1 VSGTAASPFRQ
12 PKAVFAVAFACVVSF
27 MGIGLVDPILPAI
40 SHQLH
45 ASPSEVTLL
54 FTSYLVVTAVAMLIT
69 NWVSSRLGAKK
80 TLIAGLILIVVF
92 SALAGASPT
101 INQIIGFRAGWG
113 VGNALFIAT
122 SLAVIV
128 ASASGGFAGAIVLY
142 ETALGIGIAVGP
154 LLGGTL
160 GEISW
165 RGPFYGVAVLMAI
178 ALIATVVLVE
188 PTPKPAHKTGLSAPL
203 RALRHRGLLTLSLT
217 ALCYNWGF
225 FTVLGYAPFPM
236 ELSPIRLGLVFFG
249 WGIFVAIFAVFGAP
263 RLQARLGIARTMY
276 LNLAA
281 FAVVVLVIA
290 IWTTDRAVL
299 IPAVIVSGIFIGV
312 NNTITTQAA
321 MTVSPVEKP
330 VASAAYSFVRFIGG
344 GLAPYAAGRLV
355 LAINIHVPFFI
366 AAGALVLGIV
376 ILSTARGLLTEAER
390 VQAENVAENVAGTAS
405 ARTVPAE
412 TGPAAPALIPVAGG
426 AAAPDGAAEIILA
439 AIDRSPMAPLVTET
453 AARLASADGRA
464 VYVVHAQ
471 EDVTASDTAVD
482 GENLEDARALVR
494 NQLDL
499 LAAHHVP
506 AQGHVLRHAPGH
518 GVAGRMVAEYAASIG
533 ASTIVIGAPSHG
545 GLPALMD
552 DSASR
557 ELWRHA
563 RSNILIVN
571 PDAPGIRAAADEWR
585 ELASLSLLLGGLAAP
600 AADRRSQ
607 VLGQVFQR
615 GQRGGQGG
623 LLLGGQAGHAFGQDR
638 GSLRRD
644 ALKGLFPFG
653 GGLDAGGAEVV
664 GVTQAADQA
673 KRIKLADH
681 AGQHGRVE
689 ALDLG
694 EFGEA
699 ERAAVGDDAEHGCL
713 RRGQPLPHRG
723 RVQLPREPQDDPPE
737 TDNGLLV
744 HAHSPPP
751 LLCAGSG
758 SIIAVRGRYRYP
770 SR

>member
-1 VSGTAASPFRQ
+1 MSGSVASPFRQ

-40 SHQLH
+40 SHELH

-92 SALAGASPT
+92 SALAGASPS
-101 INQIIGFRAGWG
+101 ISEIIGFRAGWG

-142 ETALGIGIAVGP
+142 ETALGVGIAVGP

-188 PTPKPAHKTGLSAPL
+188 PTPKPARKTGLSAPL

-236 ELSPIRLGLVFFG
+236 NLSPIRLGLVFTG
-249 WGIFVAIFAVFGAP
+249 WGIFVAVFAVFGAP
-263 RLQARLGIARTMY
+263 RLQASLGIARTMY

-312 NNTITTQAA
+312 NNTVTTQAV

-355 LAINIHVPFFI
+355 IAINIHVPFFI
-366 AAGALVLGIV
+366 AAGAIVLGIA
-376 ILSTARGLLTEAER
+376 ILTTARGLLTEAER
-390 VQAENVAENVAGTAS
+390 VQAEQVAP
-405 ARTVPAE
+405 VP
-412 TGPAAPALIPVAGG
+412 TGPAPDVAPAVT
-426 AAAPDGAAEIILA
+426 DGAILA
-439 AIDRSPMAPLVTET
+439 AIDKSAMASLVIEA
-453 AARLASADGRA
+453 AARLASADGRT
-464 VYVVHAQ
+464 VHVVHAQ
-471 EDVTASDTAVD
+471 EDVTASDTGTD
-482 GENLEDARALVR
+482 GEALADARALVR
-494 NQLDL
+494 TQLDR
-499 LAAHHVP
+499 LAAHHV
-506 AQGHVLRHAPGH
+506 AAEGEVLRHAPGH
-518 GVAGRMVAEYAASIG
+518 GAAGRMLAEYATTIG
-533 ASTIVIGAPSHG
+533 ASTIVIGAASHG

-552 DSASR
+552 ESASQ

-563 RSNILIVN
+563 RSNIVIVN
-571 PDAPGIRAAADEWR
+571 PDAPETWIAPDDWS
-585 ELASLSLLLGGLAAP
+585 ELAS
-600 AADRRSQ
+600 R
-607 VLGQVFQR
+607 
-615 GQRGGQGG
+615 
-623 LLLGGQAGHAFGQDR
+623 
-638 GSLRRD
+638 
-644 ALKGLFPFG
+644 
-653 GGLDAGGAEVV
+653 
-664 GVTQAADQA
+664 
-673 KRIKLADH
+673 
-681 AGQHGRVE
+681 
-689 ALDLG
+689 
-694 EFGEA
+694 
-699 ERAAVGDDAEHGCL
+699 
-713 RRGQPLPHRG
+713 
-723 RVQLPREPQDDPPE
+723 
-737 TDNGLLV
+737 
-744 HAHSPPP
+744 
-751 LLCAGSG
+751 
-758 SIIAVRGRYRYP
+758 P
-770 SR
+770 S

>member
-1 VSGTAASPFRQ
+1 MSGSVASPFRQ

-40 SHQLH
+40 SHELN

-54 FTSYLVVTAVAMLIT
+54 FTSYLMVTAVAMLIT
-69 NWVSSRLGAKK
+69 NWVSSRIGAKR

-101 INQIIGFRAGWG
+101 ISQIIGFRAGWG

-142 ETALGIGIAVGP
+142 ETALGVGIAVGP

-178 ALIATVVLVE
+178 ALVATVVLVE

-203 RALRHRGLLTLSLT
+203 RALRHRGLLTMSLT
-217 ALCYNWGF
+217 ALCYNWAF

-236 ELSPIRLGLVFFG
+236 GLSPLRLGLVFTG
-249 WGIFVAIFAVFGAP
+249 WGILVAIFAVFGAP
-263 RLQARLGIARTMY
+263 RLQASLGIARTMY

-312 NNTITTQAA
+312 NNTITTQAV

-355 LAINIHVPFFI
+355 LALNIHVPFFI
-366 AAGALVLGIV
+366 AAGAIVLGIA

-390 VQAENVAENVAGTAS
+390 VQAEPVTAT
-405 ARTVPAE
+405 A
-412 TGPAAPALIPVAGG
+412 PAAPALVPVTGNTIAPEKAAGM
-426 AAAPDGAAEIILA
+426 ILA
-439 AIDRSPMAPLVTET
+439 AVDGSPRAVLVTET
-453 AARLASADGRA
+453 AARLASADRRA

-471 EDVTASDTAVD
+471 EDVTAGESAAD
-482 GENLEDARALVR
+482 GEDLADARTVVR
-494 NQLDL
+494 KQLDL
-499 LAAHHVP
+499 LAAHRVP
-506 AQGHVLRHAPGH
+506 ALGQVLRHAPGH
-518 GVAGRMVAEYAASIG
+518 GVAGRMVAEYANAIG

-552 DSASR
+552 DSASQ

-571 PDAPGIRAAADEWR
+571 PDAPGTLAAADGCS
-585 ELASLSLLLGGLAAP
+585 ELASLCLAGLLAA
-600 AADRRSQ
+600 ATADRGPQ
-607 VLGQVFQR
+607 VLGEVLQR
-615 GQRGGQGG
+615 GQRDDQGVG
-623 LLLGGQAGHAFGQDR
+623 LLGGHVRDAFGQDR
-638 GSLRRD
+638 GSLRGD
-644 ALKGLFPFG
+644 ALIRLLPLGRD
-653 GGLDAGGAEVV
+653 LDPGGAEIV
-664 GVTQAADQA
+664 GVAQPPDQA
-673 KRIKLADH
+673 ERIELAHDP
-681 AGQHGRVE
+681 GQHGRVE

-694 EFGEA
+694 EFGQT
-699 ERAAVGDDAEHGCL
+699 ERAAVGDDAEH
-713 RRGQPLPHRG
+713 
-723 RVQLPREPQDDPPE
+723 
-737 TDNGLLV
+737 
-744 HAHSPPP
+744 
-751 LLCAGSG
+751 
-758 SIIAVRGRYRYP
+758 
-770 SR
+770 